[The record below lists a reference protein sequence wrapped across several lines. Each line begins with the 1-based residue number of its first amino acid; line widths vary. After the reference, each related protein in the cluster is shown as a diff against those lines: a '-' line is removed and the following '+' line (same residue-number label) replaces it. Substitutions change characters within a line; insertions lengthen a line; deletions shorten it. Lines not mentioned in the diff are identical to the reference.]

1 MATIC
6 IQMNPLEPRV
16 LAYAMIGIF
25 FGMIA
30 ATVAPVGY
38 GFLGLI
44 VTALT
49 TALGFTRS

>member
-6 IQMNPLEPRV
+6 IQMNPLEPRL
-16 LAYAMIGIF
+16 LAYAMIGIL
-25 FGMIA
+25 FGILA

-38 GFLGLI
+38 GFLGLV

-49 TALGFTRS
+49 TVLGFTRS